1 MNLLEKQL
9 IRFQGDTVL
18 FLTKP
23 QAVAQANFNL
33 SAFQLR
39 ERFKAALER
48 EAGVMALY
56 EESARNL
63 STQERLNRTLRED
76 IAIREKELKDVQ
88 KFHKKEK
95 RKKFIQNTGLGIV
108 IGVVGTLL
116 LVN

>member
-1 MNLLEKQL
+1 MEEQL
-9 IRFQGDTVL
+9 IVFKSDTVL

-48 EAGVMALY
+48 EEGVMALY

-63 STQERLNRTLRED
+63 STQERLNEVLYKDISMRE
-76 IAIREKELKDVQ
+76 EELKDVQ

-95 RKKFIQNTGLGIV
+95 RKNFIQNTGLGIV

-116 LVN
+116 LIN